1 MPEDSK
7 EEMNVL
13 ESCERSWHQQIAHTA
28 SGERNQWWTRYRAG
42 QEVTG
47 PQGSGQNWLLLHSL
61 SFQGPLLPFI
71 FLFLAAPRG
80 MWDLV
85 PCLGTEPMPP
95 ALETQVLNHRKPRE
109 VPLLYFLSVDFIQ
122 VQHTYKKL
130 PKPKVYSLGIFRQ
143 WTQPLRSRHLISICL
158 SLL

>member
-1 MPEDSK
+1 MNEIPGRTRGDWSPRLRSK
-7 EEMNVL
+7 L
-13 ESCERSWHQQIAHTA
+13 T
-28 SGERNQWWTRYRAG
+28 
-42 QEVTG
+42 
-47 PQGSGQNWLLLHSL
+47 LLHSL

-95 ALETQVLNHRKPRE
+95 ALETQVLNHRSPRD

-143 WTQPLRSRHLISICL
+143 
-158 SLL
+158 